1 MPLNSYWLPSFF
13 PIRANKKKWLVLT
26 LVVAVAWLLAWLA
39 ARALIVESPLPH
51 ADVIVIMSGSAVVN
65 ERAELAAQLYKS
77 GRAPAIILTNDNQQ
91 SSWSSA
97 EQRNPFYYERALAL
111 LTAAGVPR
119 GAITVLPQPVSGT
132 YEEVTLVRDYA
143 QQQQLKSIL
152 VVTSAY
158 HSRRTLWTLRQI
170 FANSNISVGLVTV
183 PPGIQSPSPS
193 TWWLHIRGWRMV
205 AGEYAKMIYYR
216 LR

>member
-1 MPLNSYWLPSFF
+1 MHLPSLF
-13 PIRANKKKWLVLT
+13 PVRAFKKRWLVLI
-26 LVVAVAWLLAWLA
+26 LLACFAWLLAWFA
-39 ARALIVESPLPH
+39 ARSLIVESPLTH

-119 GAITVLPQPVSGT
+119 GAITILPQPVSGT
-132 YEEVTLVRDYA
+132 YEEVTLIRGHVE
-143 QQQQLKSIL
+143 QQKLNSIL
-152 VVTSAY
+152 IVTSAY
-158 HSRRTLWTLRQI
+158 HSRRTLWTLRQV
-170 FANSNISVGLVTV
+170 FANSNTSVGLVNV

-216 LR
+216 IR